1 MIEISNEN
9 PAITTNRLETG
20 NVTVDSDVTITFTN
34 TRNNQPIKVFKF
46 ETGTT
51 PEKPLANAVFSLT
64 GPEGTGISY
73 TGLTTNADGYLVNG
87 EGIIFKLP
95 VNNGAY
101 TLTETQAPA
110 GYLIIG
116 DGKTT
121 FTVNAESV
129 AGAVAE
135 MQTNGEA
142 EVATGAYVI
151 KVQNSAGAELPY
163 TGGPGTTLIYL
174 MGIMLTGLA
183 GAGLVMR
190 LRRND
195 TT

>member
-1 MIEISNEN
+1 M
-9 PAITTNRLETG
+9 
-20 NVTVDSDVTITFTN
+20 TVDSEVVTITYTN
-34 TRNNQPIKVFKF
+34 TRNNQPIKVFKY

-51 PEKPLANAVFSLT
+51 PEHPLANAVFSLT
-64 GPEGTGISY
+64 GPEGSGISY

-87 EGIIFKLP
+87 EGILFKLP

-101 TLTETQAPA
+101 MLTETQAPV
-110 GYLIIG
+110 GYQIIG
-116 DGKTT
+116 EGKTT
-121 FTVNAESV
+121 FTVAAASVTGAIAETQKV
-129 AGAVAE
+129 
-135 MQTNGEA
+135 GEA
-142 EVATGAYVI
+142 EVPTGVYVI